1 MTKTETSYCVD
12 VIGFNPTERL
22 LLSSIFGLAAPK
34 GTPKEIIDLVNK
46 EVNAGLNDPKI
57 TARLIELGGI
67 PLVTTP
73 EEFGKI
79 VADETE
85 KWAKVVKFSGASV
98 D

>member
-1 MTKTETSYCVD
+1 
-12 VIGFNPTERL
+12 
-22 LLSSIFGLAAPK
+22 K

-57 TARLIELGGI
+57 KARLVELGGI
-67 PLVTTP
+67 PLVVTP

-79 VADETE
+79 IAEETE
-85 KWAKVVKFSGASV
+85 KWARVVKYSGASV